1 MEING
6 IILVNKERG
15 ISSNKVVNKVKYL
28 LQANKAGHLGT
39 LDVLGEG
46 LLPVTLGKGT
56 KLFDLY
62 LNKDKEYITTFKF
75 GETST
80 TLDCEGEIT
89 DRKDVSVSKTDIL
102 NIIPNFIGKINQVPP
117 IYSAK
122 KIAGKKAYQLA
133 RNSQI
138 TEWDLKPKEIEIYD
152 IKLLKCISDN
162 IFQFKVKCSSGT
174 YIRSLCRDMALS
186 LDTYGILLNIIRT
199 KCGDFSLEDAF
210 TLDEIEKGNYKILS
224 LDSLFS
230 YSCLFLQEEAL
241 KLLNGQII
249 NVNREDGLYKGYYN
263 DKFVGIIEIKNH
275 RAKIVLRLI

>member
-6 IILVNKERG
+6 IILVNKEKG
-15 ISSNKVVNKVKYL
+15 LSSNKVVNKVKYL
-28 LQANKAGHLGT
+28 LHANKAGHLGT

-56 KLFDLY
+56 KLFDLF

-75 GETST
+75 GETTT
-80 TLDCEGEIT
+80 TLDSEGEIIN
-89 DRKDVSVSKTDIL
+89 KNNVSISSKDIL
-102 NIIPNFIGKINQVPP
+102 NIIPNFIGKINQIPP

-138 TEWDLKPKEIEIYD
+138 TESDLKPKEIEIYD
-152 IKLLKCISDN
+152 IKLLNCVENN

-174 YIRSLCRDMALS
+174 YIRSLCRDMATALN
-186 LDTYGILLNIIRT
+186 TYGVMLDIIRT
-199 KCGDFSLEDAF
+199 KCGDFSLKDAF
-210 TLDEIEKGNYKILS
+210 TLNDIENGNYAILS
-224 LDSLFS
+224 LASLFS
-230 YSCLFLQEEAL
+230 YQSIFLKEEGA

-249 NVNREDGLYKGYYN
+249 KINLNDGLYKGYYN
-263 DKFVGIIEIKNH
+263 ENFIGIIEIKNH
-275 RAKIVLRLI
+275 NAKIAIRLI

>member
-6 IILVNKERG
+6 IILVNKEKG
-15 ISSNKVVNKVKYL
+15 LSSNKVVNKVKYL
-28 LQANKAGHLGT
+28 LHANKAGHLGT

-56 KLFDLY
+56 KLFDLF

-75 GETST
+75 GETTT
-80 TLDCEGEIT
+80 TLDSEGEIIN
-89 DRKDVSVSKTDIL
+89 KNNVSISSKDIL
-102 NIIPNFIGKINQVPP
+102 NIIPNFIGKINQIPP

-138 TEWDLKPKEIEIYD
+138 TESDLKPKEIEIYD
-152 IKLLKCISDN
+152 IKLLNCVENN

-174 YIRSLCRDMALS
+174 YIRSLCRDMATALN
-186 LDTYGILLNIIRT
+186 TYGVMLDIIRT
-199 KCGDFSLEDAF
+199 KCGDFSLKDAF
-210 TLDEIEKGNYKILS
+210 TLNDIENGNYAILS
-224 LDSLFS
+224 LASLFS
-230 YSCLFLQEEAL
+230 YQSIFLKEEGA

-249 NVNREDGLYKGYYN
+249 KIHLNDGLYKGYYN
-263 DKFVGIIEIKNH
+263 ENFIGIIEIKNH
-275 RAKIVLRLI
+275 KAKIAIRLI

>member
-6 IILVNKERG
+6 IILVNKEKG
-15 ISSNKVVNKVKYL
+15 LSSNKVVNKVKYL
-28 LQANKAGHLGT
+28 LHANKAGHLGT

-56 KLFDLY
+56 KLFDLF

-75 GETST
+75 GETTT
-80 TLDCEGEIT
+80 TLDSEGEIIN
-89 DRKDVSVSKTDIL
+89 KNNVSISSKDIL
-102 NIIPNFIGKINQVPP
+102 NIIPNFIGKINQIPP

-138 TEWDLKPKEIEIYD
+138 TESDLKPKEIEIYD
-152 IKLLKCISDN
+152 IKLLNCVENN

-174 YIRSLCRDMALS
+174 YIRSLCRDMATALN
-186 LDTYGILLNIIRT
+186 TYGVMLDIIRT
-199 KCGDFSLEDAF
+199 KCGDFSLKDAF
-210 TLDEIEKGNYKILS
+210 TLNDIENGNYSILS
-224 LDSLFS
+224 LASLFS
-230 YSCLFLQEEAL
+230 YQSIFLKEEGA

-249 NVNREDGLYKGYYN
+249 KINLNDGLYKGYYN
-263 DKFVGIIEIKNH
+263 ENFIGIIEIKNH
-275 RAKIVLRLI
+275 KAKIAIRLI

>member
-89 DRKDVSVSKTDIL
+89 DRNDVSVSKTDIL

-122 KIAGKKAYQLA
+122 K
-133 RNSQI
+133 
-138 TEWDLKPKEIEIYD
+138 
-152 IKLLKCISDN
+152 
-162 IFQFKVKCSSGT
+162 
-174 YIRSLCRDMALS
+174 
-186 LDTYGILLNIIRT
+186 
-199 KCGDFSLEDAF
+199 
-210 TLDEIEKGNYKILS
+210 
-224 LDSLFS
+224 
-230 YSCLFLQEEAL
+230 
-241 KLLNGQII
+241 
-249 NVNREDGLYKGYYN
+249 
-263 DKFVGIIEIKNH
+263 
-275 RAKIVLRLI
+275 